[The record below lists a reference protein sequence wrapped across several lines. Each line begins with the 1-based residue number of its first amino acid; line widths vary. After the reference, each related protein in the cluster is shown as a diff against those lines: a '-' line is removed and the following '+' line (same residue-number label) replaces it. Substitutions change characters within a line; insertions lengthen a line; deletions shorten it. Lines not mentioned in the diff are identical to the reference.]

1 MDKNP
6 TKGEIDRISF
16 LDQLTLEELALFQQ
30 HGTMLTM
37 KKNEP
42 LDLDDPSHKN
52 SVFLVTQGFVKLT
65 TLNLEGKKFSL
76 SLLQTGDLSDWF
88 YTKVGEEKP
97 FLQSGNCKF
106 LESITGVSQVLRIN
120 ETVFQGVLDKKPSLY
135 VTLLRVMQCRVYTVQ
150 RQLSDVV
157 FKDVHARIAQTLLDM
172 VFHYAELCPYAF
184 GVVRDVCLTHQE
196 ISELIG
202 ASRPVTSLALND
214 FARADLVHKHDRFLC
229 LQNIPGLE
237 VVAQE
242 GYQALKKMSGSL
254 VVS

>member
-1 MDKNP
+1 M
-6 TKGEIDRISF
+6 
-16 LDQLTLEELALFQQ
+16 
-30 HGTMLTM
+30 
-37 KKNEP
+37 
-42 LDLDDPSHKN
+42 
-52 SVFLVTQGFVKLT
+52 
-65 TLNLEGKKFSL
+65 
-76 SLLQTGDLSDWF
+76 
-88 YTKVGEEKP
+88 
-97 FLQSGNCKF
+97 
-106 LESITGVSQVLRIN
+106 
-120 ETVFQGVLDKKPSLY
+120 
-135 VTLLRVMQCRVYTVQ
+135 Q

-214 FARADLVHKHDRFLC
+214 FSRADLVHKHDRFLC

-237 VVAQE
+237 IVAQE
-242 GYQALKKMSGSL
+242 GYQALKKISSAL

>member
-1 MDKNP
+1 ME
-6 TKGEIDRISF
+6 TYRAKGEVDRISF
-16 LDQLTLEELALFQQ
+16 LDQLTSEELSLFHQN
-30 HGTMLTM
+30 GTLVTL

-52 SVFLVTQGFVKLT
+52 SVFLVTEGFVKLT

-88 YTKVGEEKP
+88 YSQTGEEKP
-97 FLQSGNCKF
+97 FSQSGHCKF
-106 LESITGVSQVLRIN
+106 LESITGVSQVLRMN
-120 ETVFQGVLDKKPSLY
+120 ETTFQDLLDKKPSLY

-150 RQLSDVV
+150 RQLTDVV

-184 GVVRDVCLTHQE
+184 GLVRDVCLTHQE

-214 FARADLVHKHDRFLC
+214 FSKAGLIHKHDRFLC
-229 LQNIPGLE
+229 LQNIPGLKR
-237 VVAQE
+237 VAQE
-242 GYQALKKMSGSL
+242 GYQALKEIKSTLL
-254 VVS
+254 VS